1 MIETLKT
8 LCMLSGV
15 SGMEDEVRDYILERA
30 MPHADEIHT
39 DAMGNLMVFK
49 KGAVH
54 PEQRIMLCAH
64 MDEVGL
70 IITRV
75 EEDGYLRF
83 QFIGGVDRRV
93 VLGKRVYIGRERIPG
108 VIGLKACHLVSR
120 EEEKNVP
127 KVDDLYI
134 DIGAKTKEEAQK
146 HVELGDRGVFDDSV
160 VAFGDGFIKAK
171 AIDDRSGCAV
181 MLKLLEEDLPCDT
194 WFTFTVQEEVG
205 TRGAHGAAFR
215 LRPDIALVVEGTT
228 AADLPYVEEG
238 KQICRLGN
246 GPVITFMDRGTIY
259 DKELRQVLIRL
270 AEENGIVWQTKEQIA
285 GGTDASVIQRSREGV
300 RTAIV
305 ATAVRNIHSP
315 ASVASVKDIENVLR
329 LARLFLQEMGKQE

>member
-30 MPHADEIHT
+30 MPYADEIHT

-49 KGAVH
+49 KGSVH
-54 PEQRIMLCAH
+54 PQQRIMLCAH

-70 IITRV
+70 IVTRF

-93 VLGKRVYIGRERIPG
+93 VLGKRVYVGKERVPG

-127 KVDDLYI
+127 KVEELYI

-146 HVELGDRGVFDDSV
+146 LVELGDRGVFEDSV
-160 VAFGDGFIKAK
+160 VEFGDGYLKAK
-171 AIDDRSGCAV
+171 AIDDRCGCAV
-181 MLKLLEEDLPCDT
+181 MLKLIEEELPCDT
-194 WFTFTVQEEVG
+194 WFAFTVQEEVG
-205 TRGAHGAAFR
+205 ARGAMGAAFR
-215 LRPDIALVVEGTT
+215 LKPDIALVLEGTT

-238 KQICRLGN
+238 KQICRLGK
-246 GPVITFMDRGTIY
+246 GPVLTYMDRGTIY
-259 DKELRQVLIRL
+259 DRELRALLIRL

-285 GGTDASVIQRSREGV
+285 GGTDGRVIQRSREGV
-300 RTAIV
+300 QTAIIAV
-305 ATAVRNIHSP
+305 AVRNIHSP
-315 ASVASVKDIENVLR
+315 ASVVHTGDAENALR
-329 LARLFLQEMGKQE
+329 LARLFLREMGKQA

>member
-228 AADLPYVEEG
+228 AADLPYVDEG

-329 LARLFLQEMGKQE
+329 LARLFLQEMGKQA